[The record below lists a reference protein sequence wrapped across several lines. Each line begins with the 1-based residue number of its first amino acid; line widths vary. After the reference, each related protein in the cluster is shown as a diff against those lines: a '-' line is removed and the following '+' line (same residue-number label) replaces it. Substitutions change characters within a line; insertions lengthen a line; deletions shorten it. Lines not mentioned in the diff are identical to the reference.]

1 MEKNKDLNIQNDL
14 KNQEIKNN
22 DISAKMN
29 EIDEKFKSFEN
40 IKKNYNTLLFLNER
54 IGSIHLMED
63 NLDIIDKKMKYLQLF
78 QDFYNNKRPELDLK
92 FQLKKQTKNI
102 IIEEQ
107 LSINNNEN
115 YDDFFCIKPEA
126 LNYCNNNKNIFYKS
140 EGLPNI
146 FK

>member
-40 IKKNYNTLLFLNER
+40 IKKNYNKLFFYES
-54 IGSIHLMED
+54 IGSIHLIED
-63 NLDIIDKKMKYLQLF
+63 NLDIIDKKMKYLKLSK
-78 QDFYNNKRPELDLK
+78 DFYNNKRPDLDLK

-107 LSINNNEN
+107 LNNNEN

>member
-1 MEKNKDLNIQNDL
+1 MENNKDLNIQNDL
-14 KNQEIKNN
+14 KSQEIKNN
-22 DISAKMN
+22 EISSKMN

-40 IKKNYNTLLFLNER
+40 IKKNYNKLFFYES
-54 IGSIHLMED
+54 IGSIHLIED
-63 NLDIIDKKMKYLQLF
+63 NLDIIDKKMKYLKLSK
-78 QDFYNNKRPELDLK
+78 DFYNNKRPDLDLK

-107 LSINNNEN
+107 LNNNEN

>member
-1 MEKNKDLNIQNDL
+1 MENNKDLNNQNDL

-22 DISAKMN
+22 DFKVKIN
-29 EIDEKFKSFEN
+29 EIDDKFKSFES
-40 IKKNYNTLLFLNER
+40 IKHNYNKLILNECFGR
-54 IGSIHLMED
+54 FHLMEG
-63 NLDIIDKKMKYLQLF
+63 NLDIMEKKMNYLKLSK
-78 QDFYNNKRPELDLK
+78 DFYNNKNPELDLK

-115 YDDFFCIKPEA
+115 YDDYFCIKPEA
-126 LNYCNNNKNIFYKS
+126 LNYSNHNNNIFYKS